1 MKQQNNLVPQIG
13 IPILIGVIS
22 ILSTYLI
29 VDIKTKNIANE
40 VIQKYLAIEYNKVWG
55 KSNYDT
61 INTIQKEQVAE
72 WLKQYKAQWGVV
84 PQVDSYNQ
92 PDVAGQAISLEQ
104 AKKVTGEGTY
114 ILWNPDAEI
123 SFVEYS
129 DLECPFCAKLHAA
142 GTIDQILESY
152 EGKVNFIFKHFPLP
166 SHRNAQQLAEVT
178 ECAGELGGNEAYYKA
193 VESIFSKNGNI
204 SNLPQDLW
212 IDTAKL
218 QACLSSSKYTDKVQS
233 NAREGSTLF
242 GITGTPGNVLINNK
256 TGEWDKLPWAYPYES
271 FQLKIDALLQ

>member
-142 GTIDQILESY
+142 GTIDKILESY

-178 ECAGELGGNEAYYKA
+178 ECAG
-193 VESIFSKNGNI
+193 
-204 SNLPQDLW
+204 
-212 IDTAKL
+212 
-218 QACLSSSKYTDKVQS
+218 
-233 NAREGSTLF
+233 
-242 GITGTPGNVLINNK
+242 
-256 TGEWDKLPWAYPYES
+256 
-271 FQLKIDALLQ
+271 